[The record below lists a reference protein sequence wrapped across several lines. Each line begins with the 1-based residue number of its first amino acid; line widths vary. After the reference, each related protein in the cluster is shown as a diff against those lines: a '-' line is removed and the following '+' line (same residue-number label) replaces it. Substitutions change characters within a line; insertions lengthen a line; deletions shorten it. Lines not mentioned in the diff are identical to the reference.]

1 MKKLTTSKVIM
12 LVDIEEYNIKAR
24 DMYNAQ
30 TLPNGQVIV
39 QKQFGLWVPVE
50 DHQWMNDDLEDV
62 LKANPHLCR
71 TDLM

>member
-1 MKKLTTSKVIM
+1 
-12 LVDIEEYNIKAR
+12 
-24 DMYNAQ
+24 MYNAQ

-50 DHQWMNDDLEDV
+50 DNQWMNDDLEEV
-62 LKANPHLCR
+62 LKANPHLTR